1 MQSSIVI
8 NAVDSERTGTVGIFA
23 MRSVV
28 IMLTLMINSR
38 IIFYILTLVYAIR
51 SVQHNNTN
59 FITSENQRT
68 APDDRKHVA
77 VRTFIFKIVDP

>member
-1 MQSSIVI
+1 MQQETVLLDMDPYAVVTYNVMQSSIVI

-28 IMLTLMINSR
+28 IMLTLMIDSR

-51 SVQHNNTN
+51 SVQYN
-59 FITSENQRT
+59 EY
-68 APDDRKHVA
+68 
-77 VRTFIFKIVDP
+77 